1 MNNISNLNP
10 QIKKQS
16 FDESELVNQLFSAD
30 KEHLYS
36 DMEGEAVILSLKNGK
51 YYGVNSVGAYI
62 WTTLQNPISFQDIQ
76 AGVMQE
82 YSVDEE
88 TCRREVL
95 VFLER
100 MTEEGLVEV
109 LDAKNS

>member
-1 MNNISNLNP
+1 MNNISNLNLP
-10 QIKKQS
+10 IKKQS
-16 FDESELVNQLFSAD
+16 FDESKLTNQLFSAD

-62 WTTLQNPISFQDIQ
+62 WATLQNPISFQDIQ
-76 AGVMQE
+76 AGLMRE

-88 TCRREVL
+88 TCRREVSA
-95 VFLER
+95 FLER
-100 MTEEGLVEV
+100 MTEEGLIEI